1 MYDTLITLHI
11 LGAVTWVGGALVIQ
25 LLYLRIVAAEA
36 PLAPFFGAVEWVGQR
51 FFIGSSL
58 VLIVTGLWM
67 IGEGDWD
74 WEAWIV
80 FGLVVWAASF
90 VTGAFFLGPETGRIG
105 KLATERGDDD
115 PEVLSRRQ
123 RVIKISRVELVFL
136 ILVII
141 AMASKPFA

>member
-1 MYDTLITLHI
+1 M
-11 LGAVTWVGGALVIQ
+11 IQ
-25 LLYLRIVAAEA
+25 LLYLRIAAADA

-58 VLIVTGLWM
+58 VLIITGLGM

-74 WEAWIV
+74 WEAWII
-80 FGLVVWAASF
+80 FGLVVWTASF

-105 KLATERGDDD
+105 KLAAERGEHD
-115 PEVLSRRQ
+115 PEVVARRE
-123 RVIKISRVELVFL
+123 RVLKISRVELVFL
-136 ILVII
+136 VLVIV